1 MRAHIHGSRGSNP
14 RPQCSTGHD
23 PRPWFKQY
31 CSNFPFPGHNAEI
44 SRAYFFQ
51 QSVPWTCG
59 SSSGIRSHEFV
70 CALGAWS
77 LPSFPLFV
85 LSLCFLVLCLFL
97 PFSIS
102 ASFVLFLSFD
112 YVSLSHYFIFPF
124 LFCAFHCFFLFSLS
138 FFTYLITSSFSL
150 FVFYQLFS
158 SFSSLFLSLSFLIS
172 VPFFLS
178 LPPLSRIHYFYLA
191 VCLILFI
198 RFSPP
203 PFSLLCSFLSLSF
216 FQFPS
221 YISSFRYLLSIP
233 LYISF
238 FLSSFLPSQLTISAM
253 TSVRQR

>member
-1 MRAHIHGSRGSNP
+1 MARGGRTHDRSVRAATTHALDLNSTVVIFHSLATKLKYHGRISFSKVCHELVVAVQEFHMNLYV
-14 RPQCSTGHD
+14 H
-23 PRPWFKQY
+23 WEHEVY
-31 CSNFPFPGHNAEI
+31 LPFL
-44 SRAYFFQ
+44 Y
-51 QSVPWTCG
+51 
-59 SSSGIRSHEFV
+59 
-70 CALGAWS
+70 
-77 LPSFPLFV
+77 
-85 LSLCFLVLCLFL
+85 LSCLLCFLVLCLFL

-178 LPPLSRIHYFYLA
+178 LLPLSRIHYFYLA